1 MLPWGA
7 AAQEEPDP
15 IVVEVPEPE
24 AEALDVLDDQVGAL
38 GGGVGESGAVPTQD
52 RGFPAGD
59 GAGEPFELGHLAT
72 SAVVVEDDEPPAG
85 LEGVGGEVAVA
96 QQLLGEVGGADLA
109 LGIARVEPGE
119 HSGEGGRIEAVVAGQ
134 KPPAEPGERIVPSA
148 PVTEGSFWVR
158 RRTSSSAAL
167 ARRITWKWST
177 T

>member
-7 AAQEEPDP
+7 AA
-15 IVVEVPEPE
+15 
-24 AEALDVLDDQVGAL
+24 
-38 GGGVGESGAVPTQD
+38 GE
-52 RGFPAGD
+52 

-134 KPPAEPGERIVPSA
+134 KPPAGPGEGGLPAA
-148 PVTEGSFWVR
+148 P
-158 RRTSSSAAL
+158 
-167 ARRITWKWST
+167 
-177 T
+177 